1 MQVIEVAPLD
11 WGWRVSLPAL
21 AGDMVF
27 ARGGAAE
34 SAARRLA
41 ARLAGQGLASELK
54 IRLRDGSLAA
64 RLVWPAHAE
73 AGPAAYPVM
82 AAAA

>member
-1 MQVIEVAPLD
+1 MQIIEVAPLGS
-11 WGWRVSLPAL
+11 GWRVSLPAL

-34 SAARRLA
+34 STARRLA
-41 ARLAGQGLASELK
+41 ARLAGHGLGSELR

-64 RLVWPAHAE
+64 RLVWPAHADP
-73 AGPAAYPVM
+73 GPVAAPEVAV
-82 AAAA
+82 AA

>member
-11 WGWRVSLPAL
+11 WGWRVSLGGFV
-21 AGDMVF
+21 GDMVF

-41 ARLAGQGLASELK
+41 ERLARGGVASELK
-54 IRLRDGSLAA
+54 IRLRDGSLAE
-64 RLVWPAHAE
+64 RQVWPALPDRNTASSPE
-73 AGPAAYPVM
+73 MVAA
-82 AAAA
+82 

>member
-1 MQVIEVAPLD
+1 MQVIEIAPLD
-11 WGWRVSLPAL
+11 WGWRVSVGAL

-34 SAARRLA
+34 SSARRLA
-41 ARLAGQGLASELK
+41 ARLAESGVPSELR

-64 RLVWPAHAE
+64 RLVWPAQPGRDP
-73 AGPAAYPVM
+73 GPEL
-82 AAAA
+82 AAA

>member
-1 MQVIEVAPLD
+1 MPVIEVAPLGP
-11 WGWRVSLPAL
+11 GWRVSLGAL

-41 ARLAGQGLASELK
+41 ARLAHSGQASELR
-54 IRLRDGSLAA
+54 IRLRDGSLAE
-64 RLVWPAHAE
+64 RLVWPALPRRDA
-73 AGPAAYPVM
+73 APAAALE
-82 AAAA
+82 AA

>member
-41 ARLAGQGLASELK
+41 ARLAGHGMASELK

-64 RLVWPAHAE
+64 RLVWPAHADSR
-73 AGPAAYPVM
+73 PAACPQVAV
-82 AAAA
+82 AA

>member
-1 MQVIEVAPLD
+1 MRIIDVTPLD
-11 WGWRVSLPAL
+11 WGWRVSLDTL

-34 SAARRLA
+34 GAARRLA
-41 ARLAGQGLASELK
+41 ARLADHGLASELR

-64 RLVWPAHAE
+64 RLVWPARPDRDLATSPE
-73 AGPAAYPVM
+73 LVAA
-82 AAAA
+82 

>member
-1 MQVIEVAPLD
+1 MQVIEVAPLGP
-11 WGWRVSLPAL
+11 GWRVSLGTL

-41 ARLAGQGLASELK
+41 ARLAHSGQASELR
-54 IRLRDGSLAA
+54 IRLRDGSLAE
-64 RLVWPAHAE
+64 RLVWPALPRRDA
-73 AGPAAYPVM
+73 APAAALE
-82 AAAA
+82 AA